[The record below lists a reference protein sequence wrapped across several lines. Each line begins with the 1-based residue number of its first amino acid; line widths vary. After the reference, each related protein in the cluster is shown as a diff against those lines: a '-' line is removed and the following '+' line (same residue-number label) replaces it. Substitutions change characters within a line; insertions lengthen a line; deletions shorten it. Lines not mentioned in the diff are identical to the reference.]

1 MLIHYIMI
9 ECIWERLLL
18 TALTQKTNKINSK
31 FSEILRKSK
40 ESYHADVIHDNL
52 RKIQNLFFLPL

>member
-1 MLIHYIMI
+1 MI